1 MLVEEAKGKQ
11 ADGSNTPHYDLRQI
25 DCDPNFWYP
34 VAWSH
39 KVRPGKTFAARYA
52 GHPIALIRPEYGPV
66 YALEDRCAHRQV
78 PLSKGVVDDKGCV
91 KCCYHG
97 WAFDRAGKCVTV
109 PYLNK
114 EGVGRPVKSYPCR
127 EKSGLIFIFPGD
139 PALADKVP
147 VPDVAQVGNPE
158 YKTRMFSP
166 RLKCHYTFMHE
177 NLMDMNH
184 QFLHRRQM
192 GSITARFLGQ
202 DKGDDFLEARY
213 SFARKGGNQ
222 PLAEALIF
230 GKHHDYEDREQP
242 VEEVVSIRTT
252 YPYQTLQI
260 HDKDGDLIMDLWTSY
275 VPLGETQQVTQAFGL
290 LSVKKP
296 KWNFLLNLA
305 WPALGIFT
313 HRIFEE
319 DREIVEMEQNA
330 WRELG
335 GDHNVEVFPV
345 VKSLRAL
352 LARSGVP
359 NKYAH
364 PVETATK
371 PEDAA

>member
-1 MLVEEAKGKQ
+1 MLVEA
-11 ADGSNTPHYDLRQI
+11 PHNQNAALANKPAYDLRQI

-39 KVRPGKTFAARYA
+39 KVRKGKAFAARYA
-52 GHPIALIRPEYGPV
+52 GHPIALIRPEKGPV

-78 PLSKGVVDDKGCV
+78 PLSKGLVEGDCI

-109 PYLNK
+109 PYLNR
-114 EGVGRPVKSYPCR
+114 EDVGRPVKAYPCR
-127 EKSGLIFIFPGD
+127 EKAGLIFIFPGD
-139 PALADKVP
+139 PALAESVP
-147 VPDVAQVGNPE
+147 LPAVAQVGNPD
-158 YKTRMFSP
+158 YKTRLFSP
-166 RLKCHYTFMHE
+166 RLKCHYSFMHE

-202 DKGDDFLEARY
+202 DKGENFLEARY

-230 GKHHDYEDREQP
+230 GKHHDLEGREQP

-252 YPYQTLQI
+252 YPYQTLKI
-260 HDKDGDLIMDLWTSY
+260 HDKDGDLIMDLWVCY
-275 VPLGETQQVTQAFGL
+275 VPLGADQLGTQTFGL

-296 KWNFLLNLA
+296 KWGFLLDLA

-319 DREIVEMEQNA
+319 DREIVEMEQKA

-335 GDHNVEVFPV
+335 GDHNIEVFPI

-352 LARSGVP
+352 LAREGVP
-359 NKYAH
+359 NRAAK
-364 PVETATK
+364 PVSK
-371 PEDAA
+371 G

>member
-1 MLVEEAKGKQ
+1 MQ
-11 ADGSNTPHYDLRQI
+11 AETTARQDSGANAPRYDLRQI

-34 VAWSH
+34 IAWSR
-39 KVRPGKTFAARYA
+39 KVRPGKAFAARYA
-52 GHPIALIRPEYGPV
+52 GQPIALIRPEYGPV

-78 PLSKGVVDDKGCV
+78 PLSKGVVDEKGCV

-97 WAFDRAGKCVTV
+97 WAFNQQGHCVTV
-109 PYLNK
+109 PYLNR
-114 EGVGRPVKSYPCR
+114 EDVGRPVRTFPCR

-139 PALADKVP
+139 PALAESVP
-147 VPDVAQVGNPE
+147 VPDIAQVGNPE
-158 YKTRMFSP
+158 YKTRQFNP

-202 DKGDDFLEARY
+202 DKGENFMEARY
-213 SFARKGGNQ
+213 SFARTAGNQ

-230 GKHHDYEDREQP
+230 GRHHDLEGREQP

-260 HDKDGDLIMDLWTSY
+260 HDKDGDLIMDLWVCY

-296 KWNFLLNLA
+296 KWAFLLDIA
-305 WPALGIFT
+305 WPALGLFT

-319 DREIVEMEQNA
+319 DREIVEMEQAA

-335 GDHNVEVFPV
+335 GDHNIEVFPV
-345 VKSLRAL
+345 VRNLRTL
-352 LARSGVP
+352 LAAHGVP
-359 NKYAH
+359 NRYAQ
-364 PVETATK
+364 PLPDKV
-371 PEDAA
+371 PAAAG

>member
-1 MLVEEAKGKQ
+1 MQEEAVKEKPAEQ
-11 ADGSNTPHYDLRQI
+11 VSAPEYDLRQI

-34 VAWSH
+34 IAWSH
-39 KVRPGKTFAARYA
+39 KVRPGKTFPARYA
-52 GHPIALIRPEYGPV
+52 GHPIALIRPENGPV

-78 PLSKGVVDDKGCV
+78 PLSKGKVEGDCI

-97 WAFDRAGKCVTV
+97 WAFDRAGQCVTV

-127 EKSGLIFIFPGD
+127 EKSGLIFVFPGD
-139 PALADKVP
+139 PALADSVP
-147 VPDVAQVGNPE
+147 MPDIAQVENPE
-158 YKTRMFSP
+158 FKTRRFHP

-192 GSITARFLGQ
+192 GSITARFMGQ
-202 DKGDDFLEARY
+202 DKGENFQEARY

-230 GKHHDYEDREQP
+230 GKHREIEGQEQP
-242 VEEVVSIRTT
+242 VEEIVSIRTT

-260 HDKDGDLIMDLWTSY
+260 HDKDGDLVMDLWVAY
-275 VPLGETQQVTQAFGL
+275 VPLGSDQLGTQTFGL

-296 KWNFLLNLA
+296 KWGFLLDMA
-305 WPALGIFT
+305 WPVLGIFT

-319 DREIVEMEQNA
+319 DREIVELEQKA

-335 GDHNVEVFPV
+335 GDHNIEVFPI
-345 VKSLRAL
+345 VKALRAL
-352 LARSGVP
+352 LARKGVP
-359 NKYAH
+359 NAN
-364 PVETATK
+364 AK
-371 PEDAA
+371 PIKEG

>member
-1 MLVEEAKGKQ
+1 MQ
-11 ADGSNTPHYDLRQI
+11 ADTLAQNTAGTGGAAAGGSVDLRRV

-34 VAWSH
+34 VAWSR
-39 KVRPGKTFAARYA
+39 KVRPGKAFAARYA
-52 GHPIALIRPEYGPV
+52 GHPIALIRPEHGPV

-78 PLSKGVVDDKGCV
+78 PLSKGVVDEEGCV

-97 WAFDRAGKCVTV
+97 WAFDRQGKCVTV
-109 PYLNK
+109 PYLNR
-114 EGVGRPVKSYPCR
+114 EGVGRPVRAYPCR
-127 EKSGLIFIFPGD
+127 EKDGLIFIFPGD
-139 PALADKVP
+139 AALADHVP

-158 YKTRMFSP
+158 FKTRTFSP

-202 DKGDDFLEARY
+202 DEGEGFLEARY

-230 GKHHDYEDREQP
+230 GRHHDLQGREQP

-252 YPYQTLQI
+252 YPYQTLKI
-260 HDKDGDLIMDLWTSY
+260 HDKDGDLIMDLWACY
-275 VPLGETQQVTQAFGL
+275 LPLGEAQQVTQAFGL

-296 KWNFLLNLA
+296 KWAFLLDLA
-305 WPALGIFT
+305 WPALGLFT

-345 VKSLRAL
+345 VRKLRAL
-352 LARSGVP
+352 LAASGVP
-359 NKYAH
+359 NKAVL
-364 PVETATK
+364 PVA
-371 PEDAA
+371 